1 MGWGC
6 GAGPDRGGGGGRGDA
21 GDDAATAVSE
31 GRAEGLPAGNAL
43 TEREV
48 EVLRLLVEGRS
59 DKEIGA
65 TLFISHRTAMN
76 HVARILDKL
85 GVESRTA
92 AATLAM
98 RNGII

>member
-1 MGWGC
+1 
-6 GAGPDRGGGGGRGDA
+6 
-21 GDDAATAVSE
+21 
-31 GRAEGLPAGNAL
+31 
-43 TEREV
+43 
-48 EVLRLLVEGRS
+48 LLVEGRS

-65 TLFISHRTAMN
+65 ALFISHRTAMN

-98 RNGII
+98 RNQLI